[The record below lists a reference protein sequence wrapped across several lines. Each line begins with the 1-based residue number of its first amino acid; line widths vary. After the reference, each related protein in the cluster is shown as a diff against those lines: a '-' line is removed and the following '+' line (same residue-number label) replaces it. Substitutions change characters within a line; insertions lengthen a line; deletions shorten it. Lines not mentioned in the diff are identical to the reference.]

1 MALFLTES
9 DVLELLPMERAIEH
23 IESSFIAQ
31 HKGEA
36 INRARE
42 RIFLPHSSFHYM
54 AAGLPQENLL
64 GMKVY
69 TIRRAAWRFVVLLFD
84 AASGALLAVLEADH
98 LGRIRTGAASAVATK
113 FMARRDASRAGVIG
127 TGRQARTQLEAVA
140 RVRKLTEARVFGRDE
155 KRRRDFCAEMS
166 ERLGLT
172 IEPAA
177 SAEAAVGPADIVI
190 AATTSSQPV
199 VRGAWLRPG
208 THVNAIGANMED
220 RRELDDA
227 TISRAGV
234 IAVDSREQARRES
247 GDLIQGLISAN
258 RGWESVRELHE
269 IVGGSARGRY
279 SEEDITI
286 FKSNGIALWDVA
298 AAGYVYRQAIEQG
311 RGRKL
316 EVCGD

>member
-9 DVLELLPMERAIEH
+9 DVLELFPMERAIER
-23 IESSFIAQ
+23 IESSFVAQ

-36 INRARE
+36 INRSRE
-42 RIFLPHSSFHYM
+42 RIFLPHSSLHYM
-54 AAGLPQENLL
+54 AGALSAENLL
-64 GMKVY
+64 GMKIY
-69 TIRRAAWRFVVLLFD
+69 TITRSAWRFVVLLFD
-84 AASGALLAVLEADH
+84 AASGALLAVLEADQ

-113 FMARRDASRAGVIG
+113 FMARRDASRACVIG

-140 RVRKLTEARVFGRDE
+140 LVRKLTEARVFGRDE

-166 ERLGLT
+166 ERLGFT

-208 THVNAIGANMED
+208 SHVNAIGANMED

-269 IVGGSARGRY
+269 IVAGSARGRY

-298 AAGYVYRQAIEQG
+298 AAGYVYRQALEQG

>member
-9 DVLELLPMERAIEH
+9 EVVVLFPMERAIER

-36 INRARE
+36 INRSRE
-42 RIFLPHSSFHYM
+42 RIFLAHSSLHYM
-54 AAGLPQENLL
+54 AAALPADNLL
-64 GMKVY
+64 GMKIY
-69 TIRRAAWRFVVLLFD
+69 TVTRSAWRFVVLLFD

-98 LGRIRTGAASAVATK
+98 LGRIRTGAASGVATK
-113 FMARRDASRAGVIG
+113 FMARPDASRAGVIG

-269 IVGGSARGRY
+269 IVGCSARGRY